1 MRLEILPIIVGVIIG
16 IIGLGLLF
24 DAWAPDDI
32 IVPQERRRRPRR
44 DRDRLGEALVA
55 LGVLAIAAAVIGRD
69 TWRYSIITVIAAAV
83 LLLWGWKRN
92 RDYLRGVFARADVPK
107 VVEGTRRIRLC
118 TYTGTLA
125 PRP

>member
-1 MRLEILPIIVGVIIG
+1 MRLEILPIIVGVLIG

-83 LLLWGWKRN
+83 LLLWGWRRN
-92 RDYLRGVFARADVPK
+92 RSYLRGVFARGDVPK
-107 VVEGTRRIRLC
+107 VAEGTRRIR
-118 TYTGTLA
+118 
-125 PRP
+125 